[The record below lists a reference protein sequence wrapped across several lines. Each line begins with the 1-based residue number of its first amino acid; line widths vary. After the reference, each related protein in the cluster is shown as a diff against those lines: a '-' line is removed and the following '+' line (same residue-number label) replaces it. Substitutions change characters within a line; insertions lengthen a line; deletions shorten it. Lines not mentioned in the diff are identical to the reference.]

1 VKAGKKW
8 SAPAARPNITP
19 VAHRTLQSD
28 SVDSGAE
35 DESLEWA
42 PRRWYQHP
50 AAAFVAGVA
59 GLVAI
64 AAIAVAV
71 VMMSRHSVGGGSAPP
86 PPATR
91 TPTSTTL
98 ITPTTTTSY
107 PPVSLPPPEPPP
119 PSDTTD
125 VSPQQADIPDTSST
139 STTPQQP
146 IGMVCENA
154 GANCT

>member
-1 VKAGKKW
+1 MKAGKKW
-8 SAPAARPNITP
+8 SAAAPRPNITP
-19 VAHRTLQSD
+19 VAHRTLEPD

-35 DESLEWA
+35 DESLDWA

-59 GLVAI
+59 GLVVI

-71 VMMSRHSVGGGSAPP
+71 VMMSRHSTGGGTAPP
-86 PPATR
+86 PPVTR

-98 ITPTTTTSY
+98 ITPTATTSY
-107 PPVSLPPPEPPP
+107 PPVSQPPPEPP

-125 VSPQQADIPDTSST
+125 VTPQQAPDIPDTST